1 MNLLREEK
9 FRITKLNAII
19 LQDLAMHKIKV
30 WGKIVAINELSALL
44 MLLKWL
50 CQVKLQ
56 QNIETQRNSAREVLY
71 IVGCWTISI
80 NEISTK

>member
-1 MNLLREEK
+1 MSLIFE
-9 FRITKLNAII
+9 ILNNESPTRRKVPNNKVKRHI

-56 QNIETQRNSAREVLY
+56 QNIETQRNSARHVLF
-71 IVGCWTISI
+71 IVGC
-80 NEISTK
+80 